1 MFMNFKFNLPS
12 NRNMQKRINT
22 QNNEVKAQKND

>member
-12 NRNMQKRINT
+12 NRNMQNRIKT